1 MWSLNYRLIFFN
13 LDIDECE
20 DEKTHRCEQVC
31 VNLPGSFSCDCHPG
45 YRRLGL
51 KECQGK
57 DALDQSN
64 GASGQ
69 GNVTVWVRRVKI
81 MSR

>member
-57 DALDQSN
+57 DALDQN
-64 GASGQ
+64 IK
-69 GNVTVWVRRVKI
+69 VMVLRVKV
-81 MSR
+81 MSRYGCVGSK